1 MDTRTCGIDTS
12 IVIRVD
18 VWERM
23 YGGIRGLMPA
33 RVGTSFS
40 RAGTLRATKPH
51 KEAFDQ
57 SVIMTTRAA
66 SKKATAA
73 PRRAASPTI
82 LVAVNEEEAER
93 KKVDND
99 AMEMEFYNRII
110 NDPSSSA
117 SPLTSRIVQSK
128 SIQREDA
135 AMNDDN
141 DDNDAVTTT
150 KNGEQEDQQQVQP
163 MFAKLS
169 AHAASQQQ
177 RTVGKNN
184 NTITKAEYRRVRCP
198 AHRYTP
204 LRECWEQLLTPLVE
218 YLKLQVRFNTRTR
231 SVEIKTSKHTPETCS
246 LQKGA
251 DFIGAFMLGFE
262 PQDAVALL
270 RLDDLY
276 VESFQVTDVK
286 TLRGDHL
293 SRAIGRVAGQDGK
306 TRFAIENAT
315 RTRIVIADSRVH
327 MLGSYGNIRLARNAI
342 CDLILGAPPGKVY
355 NNMRNVAKRMNERY

>member
-1 MDTRTCGIDTS
+1 MICWVDGGGCGLLVNELKDIWAWREHESHKTPKRKGTQYS
-12 IVIRVD
+12 I
-18 VWERM
+18 E
-23 YGGIRGLMPA
+23 
-33 RVGTSFS
+33 
-40 RAGTLRATKPH
+40 
-51 KEAFDQ
+51 
-57 SVIMTTRAA
+57 MTTRAA
-66 SKKATAA
+66 SKKATAT
-73 PRRAASPTI
+73 RGRAASPMP
-82 LVAVNEEEAER
+82 LVAVNEEER

-99 AMEMEFYNRII
+99 AMEMDLYNRII
-110 NDPSSSA
+110 ADPSA
-117 SPLTSRIVQSK
+117 PLTSRIVQSK

-141 DDNDAVTTT
+141 YEDKVVTTA
-150 KNGEQEDQQQVQP
+150 KNGEEEQQDQP

-177 RTVGKNN
+177 QRTDKNK
-184 NTITKAEYRRVRCP
+184 NTNITKAEYRRVRCP

-231 SVEIKTSKHTPETCS
+231 SVEIKTSKHTPETSS

>member
-1 MDTRTCGIDTS
+1 
-12 IVIRVD
+12 
-18 VWERM
+18 
-23 YGGIRGLMPA
+23 
-33 RVGTSFS
+33 
-40 RAGTLRATKPH
+40 
-51 KEAFDQ
+51 
-57 SVIMTTRAA
+57 MTTRAA

-73 PRRAASPTI
+73 LGRATNPTS
-82 LVAVNEEEAER
+82 LPVVVVAVNEEEAEQQT
-93 KKVDND
+93 KVNND

-110 NDPSSSA
+110 HDPKSSA
-117 SPLTSRIVQSK
+117 PSPLTSRLVQSK

-135 AMNDDN
+135 AMNDDDTDEEN
-141 DDNDAVTTT
+141 GGTTT
-150 KNGEQEDQQQVQP
+150 IKNGEEEVEDQQAQQP

-169 AHAASQQQ
+169 AHAASSQQQ
-177 RTVGKNN
+177 RHTTAGKQ
-184 NTITKAEYRRVRCP
+184 ISKAEYRRVRCP

-231 SVEIKTSKHTPETCS
+231 SVEIKTSKHTLETSS

>member
-1 MDTRTCGIDTS
+1 
-12 IVIRVD
+12 
-18 VWERM
+18 
-23 YGGIRGLMPA
+23 
-33 RVGTSFS
+33 
-40 RAGTLRATKPH
+40 
-51 KEAFDQ
+51 
-57 SVIMTTRAA
+57 MTTRAA

-73 PRRAASPTI
+73 PGRAASLPPLTTA
-82 LVAVNEEEAER
+82 VAVKDEDAER
-93 KKVDND
+93 KKVDDD

-110 NDPSSSA
+110 NDPSSST

-135 AMNDDN
+135 AMNDDTE
-141 DDNDAVTTT
+141 DDNATNII
-150 KNGEQEDQQQVQP
+150 KNGEQEHHQVQP

-169 AHAASQQQ
+169 AQHAASQQQ
-177 RTVGKNN
+177 QRTAGKNYS
-184 NTITKAEYRRVRCP
+184 KAEYRRVRCP

-231 SVEIKTSKHTPETCS
+231 SVEIKTSKHTPETSS

-293 SRAIGRVAGQDGK
+293 SRAIGRVAGQAGK